1 MMAPPQPTQVCFLT
15 LFFKSSQL
23 QQKVVQYEF
32 SNQKEKSADEPD
44 SSSAAATKSGD
55 ESPEGLKT
63 APTDDVYD
71 FESQE
76 QALTKAEVRWKTK
89 ADRFHLSS

>member
-44 SSSAAATKSGD
+44 SSSAATKSGD